1 MFKSRILSP
10 LEENCGSYDALGNV
24 SVINQA
30 KSKMAINDR
39 HYWKMLG
46 NSLWNLPWC
55 CLMGKGQWFCIACR
69 NYTL

>member
-10 LEENCGSYDALGNV
+10 LEENCGSYDSLGNV

-39 HYWKMLG
+39 HYWKMLKYG
-46 NSLWNLPWC
+46 IC
-55 CLMGKGQWFCIACR
+55 HAVVA
-69 NYTL
+69 

>member
-39 HYWKMLG
+39 HYWKMLKYG
-46 NSLWNLPWC
+46 IC
-55 CLMGKGQWFCIACR
+55 HGVVA
-69 NYTL
+69 